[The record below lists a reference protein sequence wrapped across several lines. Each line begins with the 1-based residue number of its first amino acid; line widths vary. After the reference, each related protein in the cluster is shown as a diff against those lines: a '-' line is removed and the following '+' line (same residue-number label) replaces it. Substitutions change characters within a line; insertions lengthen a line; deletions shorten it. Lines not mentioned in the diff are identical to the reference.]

1 MATTKANELGQFG
14 SKLTVHN
21 ENITLDGT
29 VHGQYAGFDS
39 DINASSIGDLSN
51 VDITTSAPSNNQSLI
66 WDNANSKF
74 VPGDSFSQSDFNT
87 AFGNKSTN
95 DLSEGSSNLYYT
107 DARADARVALVVDA
121 APSTLN
127 TLNELAAALGD
138 DANFSTTV
146 TTSIATKLPLAGGA
160 ITEIGRAH
168 V

>member
-1 MATTKANELGQFG
+1 VATTKANELGQFG

-87 AFGNKSTN
+87 AFGNKSTS
-95 DLSEGSSNLYYT
+95 DLSEGTNEYHT
-107 DARADARVALVVDA
+107 TARARGSISATGSLSYNSSTGVIALLRVTQILSQKVQVIFTIQ
-121 APSTLN
+121 TL
-127 TLNELAAALGD
+127 EQMQ
-138 DANFSTTV
+138 
-146 TTSIATKLPLAGGA
+146 
-160 ITEIGRAH
+160 E
-168 V
+168 